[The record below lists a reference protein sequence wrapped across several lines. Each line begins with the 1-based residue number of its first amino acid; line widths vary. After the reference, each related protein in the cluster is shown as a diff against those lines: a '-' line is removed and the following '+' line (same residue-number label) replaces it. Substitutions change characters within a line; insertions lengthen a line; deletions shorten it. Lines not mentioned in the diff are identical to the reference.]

1 MDHPKTFTDTKGRSW
16 NMEIGWPAFLRVKNK
31 CGLDLNSLIPHKG
44 DKDQEH
50 ESKIQKFLN
59 LIHSSTDFPPVL
71 TAILETQMKAA
82 GVTDADFMDG
92 FETGESIEA
101 AMLAFRQGLT
111 DFIRDPLQK
120 MIFTKAMQGVEKA
133 MGAAVKTGSDHMDE
147 ATEKVIG
154 TMRQRMSQELDSRL
168 KKLSTDFQESSAS
181 TPTPAKA

>member
-44 DKDQEH
+44 AKDEDN
-50 ESKIQKFLN
+50 ESAIQKFLD

-82 GVTDADFMDG
+82 NVTEADFMDG

-133 MGAAVKTGSDHMDE
+133 MTAAVKTGSDHMDE

-168 KKLSTDFQESSAS
+168 QKLSTDFPASSAS